1 MLGAGKDSIDGGDG
15 DDYLDGGAVAD
26 RGSDRAEREGWH
38 IVGTHADAAISGARM
53 ILHPGDTRGV
63 LHATLRGSLMGISD
77 FANDNPQPDASRVI
91 TSAASAWF
99 GVHSRSV
106 GQMDSASSPA

>member
-1 MLGAGKDSIDGGDG
+1 MIR
-15 DDYLDGGAVAD
+15 VALYARHSSD
-26 RGSDRAEREGWH
+26 QQSSAPIADPQRICRDRAKREGWH
-38 IVGTHADAAISGARM
+38 IVGTHEDAAISGARM

-63 LHATLRGSLMGISD
+63 VHATLRGSLMEISD
-77 FANDNPQPDASRVI
+77 FANDNPQPDASRVT

-99 GVHSRSV
+99 GGHSRSV